1 LKQELLKL
9 YFLFGSFGDL
19 SQGKEILTINHQ
31 KSQIENTTSAVLASR
46 PNANDI
52 KSMEN
57 LVNGLNGSSSSKFGI
72 SHSEVGGEVSTS

>member
-1 LKQELLKL
+1 MLETA
-9 YFLFGSFGDL
+9 SP
-19 SQGKEILTINHQ
+19 
-31 KSQIENTTSAVLASR
+31 TTTPLASSR

-72 SHSEVGGEVSTS
+72 SHSEVGGGTAGEVTTS